1 MAGLGIQ
8 PVTVTV
14 SSLVEDML
22 DSYRQVTA
30 GLSAFSWS
38 FDLAGLVEEFV
49 LCQDVWHHSPNRQ
62 PTLEAKF
69 SILNYGIEELDVEM
83 AFTPSL
89 PTVQF
94 KNLRNTITEGEV
106 FVVQPNIPIRAGR
119 ASCAI
124 ESEYFLGPGCGWLS
138 WDNNTASFRGAVPAK
153 MASLIGAERVDAYT
167 VPLELTTRL
176 TRRFGNMRFE
186 RIFRCVLPLTVKR
199 RAARCTNCS
208 YASPFSSPEKLNARP
223 SLARLPLMRSPVK
236 LGKEKDALNMEE
248 VHKLLGRKAEEGRTA
263 SPLRLNSLSLARL
276 HDAVA
281 LAHPPASVTDVE
293 VRTVEYRRDSIYSD
307 QENQPAPINEPTKEP
322 TNEPCVGVKPD
333 TPRPEPARR
342 CDSKLSSQ
350 VVDEANRKF
359 STPPSVCYK
368 CTVLGL
374 DQEEGGKDSNGRCT
388 RCTGTPF
395 LLIDDAIQQGLLSRR
410 RLGCLTTWN
419 SGDANEKVA
428 LEYQPRPSRPRVPTF
443 QAPLTQNLEQFLEGC
458 EPGVRKLESPL
469 DTDAA
474 ALHPT
479 ETEPS
484 QVDIDRWQASILRN
498 YKEFERKAT
507 AIFDSAI
514 EDDADGDEADG
525 DGLEDGQSNA

>member
-1 MAGLGIQ
+1 VAGLGIQ

-22 DSYRQVTA
+22 DSYHQVTA
-30 GLSAFSWS
+30 GLNAFSWS

-62 PTLEAKF
+62 PTLEVTF
-69 SILNYGIEELDVEM
+69 SILNYGIEELDVEI

-106 FVVQPNIPIRAGR
+106 FVVQPNIPIRASR
-119 ASCAI
+119 ARCAI
-124 ESEYFLGPGCGWLS
+124 ETEYFLGPGHGWLS
-138 WDNNTASFRGAVPAK
+138 WDDNTASFRGAVPAK
-153 MASLIGAERVDAYT
+153 MASLIGAERFDAYT
-167 VPLELTTRL
+167 LPLELTTRL

-208 YASPFSSPEKLNARP
+208 CASPFPSPEKLNARP
-223 SLARLPLMRSPVK
+223 SLIRLPLTRLPVK
-236 LGKEKDALNMEE
+236 LGKENDALSMEK
-248 VHKLLGRKAEEGRTA
+248 VHKPLGRKAEAGRTA

-276 HDAVA
+276 HDALA
-281 LAHPPASVTDVE
+281 LAHPPESVTDVE

-307 QENQPAPINEPTKEP
+307 QENRPAPINEPTKEP
-322 TNEPCVGVKPD
+322 TKEPSVGIEPH
-333 TPRPEPARR
+333 TPRPEPTRR

-350 VVDEANRKF
+350 VVDESNRKS
-359 STPPSVCYK
+359 STPQSVCYK
-368 CTVLGL
+368 CAVLGL
-374 DQEEGGKDSNGRCT
+374 NHEEGGKDSNGRCT
-388 RCTGTPF
+388 RCAGTPF

-410 RLGCLTTWN
+410 RLGCLATWN
-419 SGDANEKVA
+419 SGDANEEIGLK
-428 LEYQPRPSRPRVPTF
+428 YQPRPPRPRVPTF
-443 QAPLTQNLEQFLEGC
+443 QAPLTQNLEQFLEGSD
-458 EPGVRKLESPL
+458 PGVRKLERPP
-469 DTDAA
+469 DADAA
-474 ALHPT
+474 ASHLT
-479 ETEPS
+479 EAEPS

-514 EDDADGDEADG
+514 EDDADEENTDG